1 MSTRVALAGY
11 VVRRLGMA
19 VAVLFTISLVSFF
32 LLKLSG
38 DLATSLAGD
47 ASGAYVEFLRREYGL
62 DQPLIVQYGQ
72 WLGRALT
79 GDLGTSFY
87 FNEPVSA
94 LFAARLPVTMQLSIL
109 SIAIALVVSLPLG
122 ILAALNEDRL
132 GDRLIQL
139 FALSGQAMPVFWSSY
154 LFIIFFALQL
164 KVLPI
169 SGGGSL
175 AGLVMPALTLG
186 LFTMPA
192 LLRIMRAGMSDALA
206 SDYVRTARAK
216 GLRWGTIILRHA
228 LRNALVPLIGIAAV
242 QFGLLLGGSVVVET
256 IFAIDGIG
264 YFSWQAISQNDFPVV
279 QATVLVVS
287 TFYVLLT
294 LAADLLS
301 AWIDPQFKIAGTP

>member
-1 MSTRVALAGY
+1 MSTHTALAGY

-38 DLATSLAGD
+38 DLAASLARD
-47 ASGAYVEFLRREYGL
+47 SSGAYVEFLRRQYGL
-62 DQPLIVQYGQ
+62 DQPIIVQYGQ

-87 FNEPVSA
+87 FNEPVA
-94 LFAARLPVTMQLSIL
+94 TLFAARLPVTMLLSL
-109 SIAIALVVSLPLG
+109 MAIGLALAVSLPLG
-122 ILAALNEDRL
+122 IVAALNEDRL

-164 KVLPI
+164 RVLPI
-169 SGGGSL
+169 SGGASF
-175 AGLVMPALTLG
+175 AGLVMPALTLA

-192 LLRIMRAGMSDALA
+192 LLRITRAGMSDALA

-216 GLRWGTIILRHA
+216 GLRWSVIVVRHA
-228 LRNALVPLIGIAAV
+228 LRNALVPLIGISAV

-301 AWIDPQFKIAGTP
+301 AWVDPQFKIGGGA

>member
-1 MSTRVALAGY
+1 MSQRSALAGY

-38 DLATSLAGD
+38 DLATSLARD
-47 ASGAYVEFLRREYGL
+47 SSASYVEFLRRQYGL
-62 DQPLIVQYGQ
+62 DQPIIVQYGQ

-87 FNEPVSA
+87 FNEPVA
-94 LFAARLPVTMQLSIL
+94 TLFAARLPVTMLLSL
-109 SIAIALVVSLPLG
+109 MAIGLALLVSLPLG

-169 SGGGSL
+169 SGGASL
-175 AGLVMPALTLG
+175 AGLVMPALTLA

-192 LLRIMRAGMSDALA
+192 LLRITRAGMSDALA

-216 GLRWGTIILRHA
+216 GLRWGVIVVRHA
-228 LRNALVPLIGIAAV
+228 LRNALIPLIGISAV

-301 AWIDPQFKIAGTP
+301 AWIDPQFKIGGRA

>member
-1 MSTRVALAGY
+1 MSTRAALTGY
-11 VVRRLGMA
+11 VARRLGLA

-38 DLATSLAGD
+38 DLATTLAGN
-47 ASGAYVEFLRREYGL
+47 ASGAYVEFLRHEYGL
-62 DQPLIVQYGQ
+62 DQPLVVQYLQ
-72 WLGRALT
+72 WLGRAVR
-79 GDLGTSFY
+79 GDFGTSFY
-87 FNEPVSA
+87 FNEPVST
-94 LFAARLPVTMQLSIL
+94 LFAARLPVTMALSLMAIV
-109 SIAIALVVSLPLG
+109 IALVISLPLG
-122 ILAALNEDRL
+122 IIAAMNEDRPV
-132 GDRLIQL
+132 DRLIQL

-164 KVLPI
+164 KLLPI
-169 SGGGSL
+169 SGGASFI
-175 AGLVMPALTLG
+175 GLIMPALTLA

-192 LLRIMRAGMSDALA
+192 LLRITRAGMSEALA

-216 GLRWGTIILRHA
+216 GLRWHVIVLRHA

-264 YFSWQAISQNDFPVV
+264 YFSWQAISQSDFPVV
-279 QATVLVVS
+279 QAAVLIVS
-287 TFYVLLT
+287 AFYVFLT

-301 AWIDPQFKIAGTP
+301 AWIDPRFKITRAP

>member
-1 MSTRVALAGY
+1 MSSRTALAGY

-38 DLATSLAGD
+38 DLATSLARD
-47 ASGAYVEFLRREYGL
+47 SSGAYVEFLRRQYGL
-62 DQPLIVQYGQ
+62 DQPIVVQYGQ
-72 WLGRALT
+72 WLGRAMT

-87 FNEPVSA
+87 FNEPVAA
-94 LFAARLPVTMQLSIL
+94 LFAARLPVTMLLSL
-109 SIAIALVVSLPLG
+109 MAIVLALAISLPLG

-164 KVLPI
+164 RVLPI
-169 SGGGSL
+169 SGGASF
-175 AGLVMPALTLG
+175 AGLVMPALTLA

-192 LLRIMRAGMSDALA
+192 LLRITRAGMSDALA

-216 GLRWGTIILRHA
+216 GLRWSVIVTRHA

-287 TFYVLLT
+287 AFYVLLT

-301 AWIDPQFKIAGTP
+301 AWIDPQFKLGRPA

>member
-1 MSTRVALAGY
+1 MSTHTALAGY

-38 DLATSLAGD
+38 DLAASLARD
-47 ASGAYVEFLRREYGL
+47 SSGAYVEFLRRQYGL
-62 DQPLIVQYGQ
+62 DQPIIVQYGQ

-87 FNEPVSA
+87 FNEPVA
-94 LFAARLPVTMQLSIL
+94 TLFAARLPVTMLLSL
-109 SIAIALVVSLPLG
+109 MAIGLALAVSLPLG
-122 ILAALNEDRL
+122 IVAALNEDRL

-164 KVLPI
+164 RVLPI
-169 SGGGSL
+169 SGGASF
-175 AGLVMPALTLG
+175 AGLVMPALTLA

-192 LLRIMRAGMSDALA
+192 LLRITRAGMSDALA

-216 GLRWGTIILRHA
+216 GLRWSVIVTRHA

-301 AWIDPQFKIAGTP
+301 AWVDPQFKIGGGA